1 MHGHT
6 AVRQAY
12 GRTDSTMCKRAFI
25 LILILVIGG
34 AVFVRLHS
42 IANRHR
48 ARVVGR
54 QPQPAS
60 RDVGAA
66 MRQIT
71 NGNPA
76 SAKLWVID
84 DLAFRNA
91 RPDRQWI
98 IGRSDRPAT
107 SDMEAAE
114 SARADAARQL
124 YPIVVSRLHAWRSD
138 QAWLRDRVNEAVRAG
153 RFDSDAFVE
162 RFDRPYG
169 SVYAGSVLL
178 DASAD
183 RIAPFARDAARE
195 LAARHR
201 HVGIRMALAGA
212 LLIATWLAC
221 ALLNSLTRGYF
232 TTRLGVI
239 AAAITVGILLLA

>member
-1 MHGHT
+1 
-6 AVRQAY
+6 
-12 GRTDSTMCKRAFI
+12 MCKRAFI

-34 AVFVRLHS
+34 AVFVRLRS
-42 IANRHR
+42 IVHTRQV
-48 ARVVGR
+48 RVVQR
-54 QPQPAS
+54 WQQPDS
-60 RDVGAA
+60 HDVGAA
-66 MRQIT
+66 LRRIT
-71 NGNPA
+71 DTNPA
-76 SAKLWVID
+76 DAKLWVID

-91 RPDRQWI
+91 HPDRQWV

-107 SDMEAAE
+107 SEMEAAE

-124 YPIVVSRLHAWRSD
+124 YPVVVSRLHAWRSD
-138 QAWLRDRVNEAVRAG
+138 QAWLRDRIDEAVRAG

-201 HVGIRMALAGA
+201 RVGIRMALAGA

-239 AAAITVGILLLA
+239 AAAITVGIVLLA